1 MKKFTL
7 PELSEQDLQALSQVL
22 EEYIR
27 IEANQ
32 GRARI
37 ASLKTAPIL
46 NAINCAQEVKKDDE
60 I

>member
-1 MKKFTL
+1 
-7 PELSEQDLQALSQVL
+7 LSQVL

-27 IEANQ
+27 SEANQ

-46 NAINCAQEVKKDDE
+46 NAINGVQEVKKENDE
-60 I
+60 

>member
-7 PELSEQDLQALSQVL
+7 PELTEQDLQALSQVL

-27 IEANQ
+27 IESNQ

-46 NAINCAQEVKKDDE
+46 SALNGAQEVKKDDE

>member
-7 PELSEQDLQALSQVL
+7 PELTEQDLQALSQVL

-27 IEANQ
+27 SEANQ

-46 NAINCAQEVKKDDE
+46 NAINGVQEVKKENDE
-60 I
+60 

>member
-7 PELSEQDLQALSQVL
+7 PELTEQDLQALSQVL

-27 IEANQ
+27 SESNQ

-46 NAINCAQEVKKDDE
+46 NAINCVQEVKKDDE
-60 I
+60 S

>member
-7 PELSEQDLQALSQVL
+7 PELTEQDLQALSQVL

-46 NAINCAQEVKKDDE
+46 NAINGVQEVKKE
-60 I
+60 NEE

>member
-7 PELSEQDLQALSQVL
+7 PELTEQDLQALSQVL
-22 EEYIR
+22 EDYIR

-46 NAINCAQEVKKDDE
+46 NAINGVQEVKKE
-60 I
+60 NEE